1 MPVSKHTTLATELEK
16 DILSG
21 KYGWEGGLPTTSE
34 LAQTWNMSINTVK
47 NALALLEG
55 KDLIEKR
62 GIAYYVNR
70 VPTVMTQYVPP
81 AHSRYHRPG
90 YCKNIGPVKRI
101 ALPAHLAEKVN
112 TSSSELTVYRMQV
125 SGEVAEGNER
135 PLQLSYRYHIL
146 PVSDEKIKQMENN
159 AAYDPMWTEPEQGT
173 ELWSHDEITPRLATE
188 GERDLLNLPEST
200 PVTSVFEVIRDKD
213 NKLLMLQEIV
223 LSSRTT
229 LIFDFPFTN
238 RPAESS

>member
-70 VPTVMTQYVPP
+70 VPTVMTQHVPA
-81 AHSRYHRPG
+81 AHSRYPRPG

-112 TSSSELTVYRMQV
+112 ASSSDLTVYRVQI
-125 SGEVAEGNER
+125 SGELAEGSER
-135 PLQLSYRYHIL
+135 HLQLSYRYHIL
-146 PVSDEKIKQMENN
+146 PVSDEKVKQMENN
-159 AAYDPMWTEPEQGT
+159 AAYDPMWDTEQAT
-173 ELWSHDEITPRLATE
+173 ELLSHDEITPRLATE
-188 GERDLLNLPEST
+188 GERDLLNLPETT
-200 PVTSVFEVIRDKD
+200 PITSLFEVIRDKD
-213 NKLLMLQEIV
+213 GKLLMVQELV
-223 LSSRTT
+223 LSPRTT

-238 RPAESS
+238 RPAEPV